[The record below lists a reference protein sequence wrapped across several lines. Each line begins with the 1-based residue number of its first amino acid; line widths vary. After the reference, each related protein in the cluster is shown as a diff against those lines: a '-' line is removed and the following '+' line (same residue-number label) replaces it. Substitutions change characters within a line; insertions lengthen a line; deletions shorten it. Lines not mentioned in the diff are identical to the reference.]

1 MARRTANGTVPSML
15 PTTRRDPHRIV
26 IAGGGIAALEALVA
40 LREQASSGCRITL
53 ASPSTTFAYRPLAV
67 QEPFGRG
74 GGRRYS
80 LPSIARDL
88 GAAYVPDALS
98 RVDGPERTV
107 VTQSGTEIR
116 YDALFVAIGGRPY
129 PAFTHGVTFDRETDA
144 ATFDELLSDVDTR
157 LAPHVAIVV
166 PEHVGWTLPAYEL

>member
-1 MARRTANGTVPSML
+1 MPSSISRTA
-15 PTTRRDPHRIV
+15 HRIV

-40 LREQASSGCRITL
+40 LSRQAPAGCRITL

-88 GAAYVPDALS
+88 GAAYLPDALS
-98 RVDGPERTV
+98 RVDGPDRTV
-107 VTQSGTEIR
+107 VMQSGTRLR
-116 YDALFVAIGGRPY
+116 YDTLLVATGGRPY

-144 ATFDELLSDVDTR
+144 AAFDELLSDVDAR
-157 LAPHVAIVV
+157 L
-166 PEHVGWTLPAYEL
+166 